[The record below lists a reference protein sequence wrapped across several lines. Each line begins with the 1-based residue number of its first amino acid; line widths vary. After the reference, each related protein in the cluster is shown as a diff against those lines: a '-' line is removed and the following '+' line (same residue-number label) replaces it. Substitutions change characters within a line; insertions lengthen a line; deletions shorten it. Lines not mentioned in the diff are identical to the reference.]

1 MTSSSTRPGR
11 SSGRRVATALTAA
24 ALAGTVALAGC
35 GGEPDKPAASPS
47 PSAPPPATVKS
58 AAKLIHVQGRFP
70 KSRHQAVA
78 TNVAA
83 VVDRWLQAAYVG
95 GDFPR
100 ATATFTATSFPGFSK
115 GSIAQAGKQMSL
127 MSSATIAPH
136 IDGVEVV
143 SSDVHVDLLANNN
156 YPVGAVARV
165 RLVYDTTGEREAR
178 QTVRGSLDLVP
189 TKSSW
194 AVFGFNITR
203 EEKPALDPSSAP
215 STSPSP
221 SSSSKSGD
229 KS

>member
-1 MTSSSTRPGR
+1 MTSSSTRR
-11 SSGRRVATALTAA
+11 SRSTGRRVATALTAA
-24 ALAGTVALAGC
+24 FLSGTVALAGC
-35 GGEPDKPAASPS
+35 GGEPDKPAASS
-47 PSAPPPATVKS
+47 SASPPPAPTVKS
-58 AAKLIHVQGRFP
+58 AAKLIHVQGKFP
-70 KSRHQAVA
+70 RSRHQAVA
-78 TNVAA
+78 ANVSA

-95 GDFPR
+95 GDYPR
-100 ATATFTATSFPGFSK
+100 ATSTYGNVFPGFSK
-115 GSIAQAGKQMSL
+115 GAVAQAGKQMSL

-156 YPVGAVARV
+156 HPVGAVARV
-165 RLVYDTTGEREAR
+165 RLVYDTTGERESR
-178 QTVRGSLDLVP
+178 QIVRGSLDMVP

-203 EEKPALDPSSAP
+203 EEKAAADSSSAP
-215 STSPSP
+215 SASPSP